1 MYSREKV
8 DFNNFFF
15 LLQDIFTK
23 TWQKNTNLQ
32 YHGLS
37 QENDNASRPPFS
49 FLIVSVVPCSSSGWP
64 SVSRL
69 RPLGLQATI

>member
-1 MYSREKV
+1 MKY
-8 DFNNFFF
+8 FFFF

-37 QENDNASRPPFS
+37 QENDIASRPPFP
-49 FLIVSVVPCSSSGWP
+49 FLIVSVVPYSSFGWP
-64 SVSRL
+64 SVTRL
-69 RPLGLQATI
+69 GPLGLQATV